1 MILLRATVKYQIQ
14 RIDSVTLDSNPNDYP
29 LIIHDPSISGDD
41 SSLQAHIS
49 RKLRRN
55 KLRKKGKGKQL
66 PRWSKIWAK
75 WRRNFPKETG
85 GRPKWSN
92 YIPEWSPRDS
102 LCAETR
108 SKSDCKAKEM
118 ERKLPMT
125 AAAPP
130 HSICCCCSLGM
141 PTPTF
146 PLPVLAVA
154 SVPGTSK
161 TRSRQTANKSPGEPE
176 IIIEEEEEEEEPRNM
191 VGFSRNCRGRICR
204 DRKKVMED
212 LRNGIWSIWW
222 VPKFVSI
229 DIEGG
234 RQNHLE
240 RTTRESGSGSRGRW
254 VTTWPTRAW
263 RFSSTS

>member
-1 MILLRATVKYQIQ
+1 MVKNQGEVAQ
-14 RIDSVTLDSNPNDYP
+14 EFS
-29 LIIHDPSISGDD
+29 
-41 SSLQAHIS
+41 
-49 RKLRRN
+49 
-55 KLRKKGKGKQL
+55 
-66 PRWSKIWAK
+66 
-75 WRRNFPKETG
+75 KETG

-118 ERKLPMT
+118 ERKLLMT

-161 TRSRQTANKSPGEPE
+161 TRSRQTTNKSPGGPE
-176 IIIEEEEEEEEPRNM
+176 IIIEEEEEPRNM
-191 VGFSRNCRGRICR
+191 VGFSKHWGRNCRERICR
-204 DRKKVMED
+204 DCKRVMED

-229 DIEGG
+229 DIEDG
-234 RQNHLE
+234 RQKHSE
-240 RTTRESGSGSRGRW
+240 RKTKESGSWSRGRW
-254 VTTWPTRAW
+254 VTTWPTRAQ